1 MKIMEEQGKIKKWG
15 DTQGIVLSKEILSNA
30 DLKDQENV
38 NIVVETQTNGKKRI
52 VIEGVSKD
60 KKELLEEL
68 VGTVSLPKDLDVKK
82 ERAERKQKTLIKHE
96 LHH

>member
-1 MKIMEEQGKIKKWG
+1 MKIMKEQGKIKKWG
-15 DTQGIVLSKEILSNA
+15 DTQGIILSKEILSNA

>member
-30 DLKDQENV
+30 NLKDQENV
-38 NIVVETQTNGKKRI
+38 NIAVETQTNGKKRI
-52 VIEGVSKD
+52 VIEGVAKD

-82 ERAERKQKTLIKHE
+82 KKAERKQKTLIKHE

>member
-30 DLKDQENV
+30 NLKDQENI
-38 NIVVETQTNGKKRI
+38 NIAVETQNNGKKRI
-52 VIEGVSKD
+52 VIEGVTKD

-82 ERAERKQKTLIKHE
+82 KKAERKQKTLIKHE